1 MTVGLESM
9 RMIGR
14 NWAFNRSLGGVEMQA
29 NRVVFVLLAS
39 VLLPVVGLLTAAPP
53 AATTEVPELREG
65 AELIDRVGRTAPKL
79 EQILK
84 DAKQPAAVRLKAAR
98 LLGQLRYAP
107 AIPTLIQHIA
117 LTETGKFVEDGPEY
131 LCADALGLYG
141 DAAVPLVVDAY
152 LKTDQDDQSEE
163 DRFLSAIRAGKTGK
177 VAIAYTKGLA
187 PAKPDPAFEQKLKL
201 LVSYVKD

>member
-1 MTVGLESM
+1 MLPLRRS
-9 RMIGR
+9 
-14 NWAFNRSLGGVEMQA
+14 NWRRWGTTLFGVFLVVSGPILGQGPQKPAPLPEFVDA
-29 NRVVFVLLAS
+29 NRAIKARDA
-39 VLLPVVGLLTAAPP
+39 VG
-53 AATTEVPELREG
+53 
-65 AELIDRVGRTAPKL
+65 PKL
-79 EQILK
+79 MGILADEK
-84 DAKQPAAVRLKAAR
+84 RPTEIRLEAAV

-141 DAAVPLVVDAY
+141 DAAVALVVDAY

-163 DRFLSAIRAGKTGK
+163 DRLLSAIRVGKTGK

-201 LVSYVKD
+201 LISYVKG